1 VNHGPNR
8 RRCERSTG
16 EKQLR
21 LEAYRSLREVA
32 RALHS
37 SIPLCHPAP
46 DASPL
51 VEAVKHDSFCR
62 MCSFLQSCFRFQFA
76 SAEREARTTRRLSA
90 FPDARRKQIALP
102 LPWRSTLQ
110 RVSEW
115 RDRILKHPV
124 RCSVSHFP
132 SPRCSDVGHHLV

>member
-1 VNHGPNR
+1 
-8 RRCERSTG
+8 
-16 EKQLR
+16 
-21 LEAYRSLREVA
+21 LREVA

-76 SAEREARTTRRLSA
+76 TPEREARTTTERLSA
-90 FPDARRKQIALP
+90 FPDARPK
-102 LPWRSTLQ
+102 
-110 RVSEW
+110 
-115 RDRILKHPV
+115 
-124 RCSVSHFP
+124 
-132 SPRCSDVGHHLV
+132 DVGHHSCEKNP